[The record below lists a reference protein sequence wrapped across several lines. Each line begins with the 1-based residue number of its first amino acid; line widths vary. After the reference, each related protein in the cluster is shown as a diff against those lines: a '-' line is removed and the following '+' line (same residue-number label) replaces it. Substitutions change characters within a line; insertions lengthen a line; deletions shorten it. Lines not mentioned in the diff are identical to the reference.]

1 MPRAMHRPLLR
12 PRLLG
17 IMWLLPFTAVAAPH
31 AFVSVS
37 GPESQAVQ
45 VIDLATMTIDTT
57 IAAVGDQPSRMVA
70 NADRSVIWLSSW
82 RNLPGNNEGQVHR
95 IDTRSRQVTASAA
108 VGLRQN
114 RTIALSPDASRVYT
128 WKQAF
133 INGVG
138 SIGVAVLDATSLAE
152 IAVVPIE
159 GPSCLQFASQIAV
172 APDGRIVAAG
182 CADGLRIID
191 PSTLTVGIGA
201 IPPLGSS
208 PVLGFS
214 PDGAEVYVAAAGVIG
229 GAGTG
234 VRAIDLATGIGTD
247 FHWALPPGSP
257 NFAQNSGIARMV
269 VVQAPLDPP
278 GDPTVFFTYHSA
290 FGVTPVAWARASD
303 LAPSG
308 GAPRV
313 RRLIGRALAGP
324 SSSLGAAA
332 DGSVGLGGRLGEMQS
347 VVFEGTG
354 STTTIIADGPPMPLT
369 GIAPISDIIVVSPV
383 SDALFADGFD

>member
-1 MPRAMHRPLLR
+1 MPRAMHHLLPR
-12 PRLLG
+12 QRLLG
-17 IMWLLPFTAVAAPH
+17 IALLLPLTADAAPH

-45 VIDLATMTIDTT
+45 VVDLATMTIDTT
-57 IAAVGDQPSRMVA
+57 ISGVGDQPSRMVG

-95 IDTRSRQVTASAA
+95 IDTRSRQVTASAV

-128 WKQAF
+128 WKQEF
-133 INGVG
+133 VGGVG
-138 SIGVAVLDATSLAE
+138 SIGVAVLDATTLAE
-152 IAVVPIE
+152 IAVVPIV

-172 APDGRIVAAG
+172 SPDGRIVAAG

-191 PSTLTVGIGA
+191 PLSLTVSIGA
-201 IPPLGSS
+201 NPPLSSS

-214 PDGAEVYVAAAGVIG
+214 PDGAEVYVASGNVVG
-229 GAGTG
+229 GSGTG
-234 VRAIDLATGIGTD
+234 VRAIDLATGVGTE
-247 FHWALPPGSP
+247 FHWALQTGGA
-257 NFAQNSGIARMV
+257 NFGQNTGIARMV

-308 GAPRV
+308 GAPRQ
-313 RRLIGRALAGP
+313 RRLIGRVLAGP
-324 SSSLGAAA
+324 SSSLGAVT
-332 DGSVGLGGRLGEMQS
+332 DGTVGLGGRLSEMQRL
-347 VVFEGTG
+347 VFVGTG
-354 STTTIIADGPPMPLT
+354 PNTTIIADGPPMPLT
-369 GIAPISDIIVVSPV
+369 GIAPISDIIVVPPV
-383 SDALFADGFD
+383 SDALFEDGFD